1 MPRKK
6 LKEFDVHFSLNG
18 FFRRMVAK
26 NEEEAM
32 ATAEA
37 WLKDVLPDIEK
48 HARTG
53 LGVEVTEACD
63 PVTMNSQNI
72 QASIKPKRDAKSR
85 LINGR

>member
-6 LKEFDVHFSLNG
+6 LKEFNVHFSLNG
-18 FFRRMVAK
+18 FFRRVKAK

-48 HARTG
+48 HARTS
-53 LGVEVTEACD
+53 LGIEIVEAVA
-63 PVTMNSQNI
+63 
-72 QASIKPKRDAKSR
+72 
-85 LINGR
+85 